1 MSCSFGQ
8 FDIAGFPK
16 PHAWWYVI
24 AWANLCTSS
33 SQPGSSWTKCAEE
46 MGVPLLANTSMVRIL
61 DLPDFPVQTKGPD
74 SAAAAAAAAA
84 AVAAAAAANTVVSA
98 VATTPRAE
106 LLLDGRSLGA
116 QKVPAST
123 QIGGGTLSGLD

>member
-24 AWANLCTSS
+24 AWANLCRSG
-33 SQPGSSWTKCAEE
+33 SQSGIDHESWTKCAEE

-74 SAAAAAAAAA
+74 SAVA
-84 AVAAAAAANTVVSA
+84 AVAANTVVSA

-123 QIGGGTLSGLD
+123 QTGGGTLSGLD

>member
-1 MSCSFGQ
+1 
-8 FDIAGFPK
+8 
-16 PHAWWYVI
+16 
-24 AWANLCTSS
+24 
-33 SQPGSSWTKCAEE
+33 

-74 SAAAAAAAAA
+74 SAAAAAAAA

-123 QIGGGTLSGLD
+123 QTGGGTLSGLD